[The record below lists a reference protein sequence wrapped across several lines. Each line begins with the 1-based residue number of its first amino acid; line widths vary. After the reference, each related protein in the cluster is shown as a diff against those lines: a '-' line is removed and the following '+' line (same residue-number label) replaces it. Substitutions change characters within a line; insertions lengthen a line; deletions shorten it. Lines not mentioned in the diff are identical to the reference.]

1 MKKYLFFLIIAIAF
15 CSSCQHKANNKEAV
29 ANDTIVEEPAF
40 RVINFTE
47 DLTDC
52 GKPLVL
58 SDIVDNV
65 EYLKLE
71 TTEKGFIA
79 GILGVKMSDKYVI
92 LTSFMVDHAL
102 LFDRVT
108 GKFIRTIG
116 KVGQGPGELL
126 SPCYVGIQNDSIVY
140 ISSTYTYALF
150 AHKITGEFI
159 KKIPLEPNVQYPTMN
174 FVDDYIIHYPGNA
187 NITGL
192 YANVYVQDWDGN
204 VIQESVH
211 QFPGKFTENLWVN
224 LPIVWT
230 YKGIH
235 NVFSCATDTVY
246 AVTKDSIYPRYY
258 IPEGK
263 YKREICDR
271 HTKVNWDF
279 FTDAIQLGSIAET
292 KDFCCLVSICIKSTG
307 SAVTISTTQKSIFGN
322 KTAQNPQKH
331 LQRNRWVS
339 QTILMVITFLY
350 PDSDILTT
358 GILFVSSPRI
368 TPMRL
373 RR

>member
-1 MKKYLFFLIIAIAF
+1 MYF
-15 CSSCQHKANNKEAV
+15 
-29 ANDTIVEEPAF
+29 
-40 RVINFTE
+40 
-47 DLTDC
+47 
-52 GKPLVL
+52 LVL
-58 SDIVDNV
+58 LIRYMLLQRFHLS
-65 EYLKLE
+65 
-71 TTEKGFIA
+71 
-79 GILGVKMSDKYVI
+79 
-92 LTSFMVDHAL
+92 AL
-102 LFDRVT
+102 LHT
-108 GKFIRTIG
+108 
-116 KVGQGPGELL
+116 
-126 SPCYVGIQNDSIVY
+126 
-140 ISSTYTYALF
+140 
-150 AHKITGEFI
+150 
-159 KKIPLEPNVQYPTMN
+159 
-174 FVDDYIIHYPGNA
+174 
-187 NITGL
+187 
-192 YANVYVQDWDGN
+192 
-204 VIQESVH
+204 
-211 QFPGKFTENLWVN
+211 
-224 LPIVWT
+224 
-230 YKGIH
+230 
-235 NVFSCATDTVY
+235 
-246 AVTKDSIYPRYY
+246 
-258 IPEGK
+258 EGK

>member
-150 AHKITGEFI
+150 AH
-159 KKIPLEPNVQYPTMN
+159 NVCQGQ
-174 FVDDYIIHYPGNA
+174 I
-187 NITGL
+187 
-192 YANVYVQDWDGN
+192 
-204 VIQESVH
+204 
-211 QFPGKFTENLWVN
+211 
-224 LPIVWT
+224 
-230 YKGIH
+230 
-235 NVFSCATDTVY
+235 
-246 AVTKDSIYPRYY
+246 R
-258 IPEGK
+258 
-263 YKREICDR
+263 
-271 HTKVNWDF
+271 
-279 FTDAIQLGSIAET
+279 
-292 KDFCCLVSICIKSTG
+292 
-307 SAVTISTTQKSIFGN
+307 
-322 KTAQNPQKH
+322 
-331 LQRNRWVS
+331 
-339 QTILMVITFLY
+339 
-350 PDSDILTT
+350 
-358 GILFVSSPRI
+358 
-368 TPMRL
+368 
-373 RR
+373 

>member
-15 CSSCQHKANNKEAV
+15 CSSCQHKASNKETV
-29 ANDTIVEEPAF
+29 DNDTIVEEPAF

-47 DLTDC
+47 NLTDC

-58 SDIVDNV
+58 SDIVSNA
-65 EYLKLE
+65 EYIKLE

-79 GILGVKMSDKYVI
+79 EIEDVKMSDKYIV

-211 QFPGKFTENLWVN
+211 QFSGKFTENLWVN

-271 HTKVNWDF
+271 HTKVN
-279 FTDAIQLGSIAET
+279 
-292 KDFCCLVSICIKSTG
+292 
-307 SAVTISTTQKSIFGN
+307 
-322 KTAQNPQKH
+322 
-331 LQRNRWVS
+331 
-339 QTILMVITFLY
+339 
-350 PDSDILTT
+350 
-358 GILFVSSPRI
+358 
-368 TPMRL
+368 
-373 RR
+373 

>member
-79 GILGVKMSDKYVI
+79 EIADIKMSDKYVI

-102 LFDRVT
+102 LFDRAT

-126 SPCYVGIQNDSIVY
+126 SPCNVGIQNDSIVY

-159 KKIPLEPNVQYPTMN
+159 KKIPLEPN
-174 FVDDYIIHYPGNA
+174 IGI
-187 NITGL
+187 
-192 YANVYVQDWDGN
+192 
-204 VIQESVH
+204 VI
-211 QFPGKFTENLWVN
+211 
-224 LPIVWT
+224 
-230 YKGIH
+230 
-235 NVFSCATDTVY
+235 
-246 AVTKDSIYPRYY
+246 
-258 IPEGK
+258 
-263 YKREICDR
+263 
-271 HTKVNWDF
+271 
-279 FTDAIQLGSIAET
+279 
-292 KDFCCLVSICIKSTG
+292 
-307 SAVTISTTQKSIFGN
+307 
-322 KTAQNPQKH
+322 
-331 LQRNRWVS
+331 
-339 QTILMVITFLY
+339 
-350 PDSDILTT
+350 
-358 GILFVSSPRI
+358 
-368 TPMRL
+368 
-373 RR
+373 